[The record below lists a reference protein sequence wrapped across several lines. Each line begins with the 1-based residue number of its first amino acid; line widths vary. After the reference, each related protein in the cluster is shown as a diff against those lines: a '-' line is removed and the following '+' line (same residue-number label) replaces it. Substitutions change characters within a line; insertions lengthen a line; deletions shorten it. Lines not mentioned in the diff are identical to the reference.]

1 MAQRL
6 RALVALPEDMG
17 SISSTY
23 MVTQNHLELQIK
35 ISGALFWPPQVLHA
49 HDEQPYMQAK
59 HSSG

>member
-35 ISGALFWPPQVLHA
+35 ISGALV
-49 HDEQPYMQAK
+49 
-59 HSSG
+59 